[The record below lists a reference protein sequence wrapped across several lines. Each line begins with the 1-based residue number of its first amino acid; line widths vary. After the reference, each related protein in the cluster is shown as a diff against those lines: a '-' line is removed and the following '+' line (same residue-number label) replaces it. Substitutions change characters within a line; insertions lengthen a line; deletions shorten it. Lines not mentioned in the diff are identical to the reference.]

1 MEIETLKVDQFSPP
15 PMGPFEDLATQGR
28 ELVDLDEI
36 FIPDLWHIVQYSKE
50 RDPRGALAIYQAWII
65 AHDLLKALRGNYGL

>member
-28 ELVDLDEI
+28 ELVDLGRD
-36 FIPDLWHIVQYSKE
+36 FYSRPMAHCAVFQGTRPQGSVSDLS
-50 RDPRGALAIYQAWII
+50 
-65 AHDLLKALRGNYGL
+65 GLDYRA